1 MKQYRLLRSNK
12 ESGPYTAAELIE
24 MGLKPY
30 DLVWLDGRSA
40 AWRYPCEME
49 EFKAHA
55 PVVEEQPFDRFF
67 KKTPAQKT
75 VQPAAIAA
83 SAAPGGNIATATKP
97 RIRVKADW
105 NRVEQPVTAKAIK
118 QVTAEEVPAAL
129 TTKESNKAAS
139 WQTSWL
145 DWNEEQ
151 KAMGQAAKTNYEKPQ
166 VNDEPIAM
174 QPALETKFS
183 QSLDSLKQRYA
194 ETILKAKNA
203 TTFGWGKY
211 KTVAAITIMAVAVLA
226 TGIWLGNNWHSKS
239 NTAVMPLTAAVT
251 TAAQPA
257 NPPITTAQAND
268 ENTQAAAGKAPAY
281 SKEVVPDLNA
291 EPVQQP
297 AHTSVRTGVKKYSN
311 SHPAAAPPKNAVAK
325 TPAVVQPAKANAV
338 ARPAF
343 IPPTDGGPGTRNK
356 TVNPVVYAQA
366 ANNNPASNTTTV
378 AYKPASGAGAETKET
393 GIYTHLSKQAKTDD
407 YVNVETYQPNSQTL
421 ENYTILVNNISDD
434 IIDLVVLDI
443 QYFNAAGKYKSGQTF
458 SVKNIPVNQ
467 AATVKLPLVPG
478 AASVKYKISL
488 VSIDKKGVYIIGE

>member
-55 PVVEEQPFDRFF
+55 PIVEEQPFDRFF
-67 KKTPAQKT
+67 KKAPAQKT
-75 VQPAAIAA
+75 MQPVAVAA
-83 SAAPGGNIATATKP
+83 SAAPASNIATATKP

-105 NRVEQPVTAKAIK
+105 NRVEQPATAAVATK
-118 QVTAEEVPAAL
+118 QVAVTEAVAPSS
-129 TTKESNKAAS
+129 TTGSRNAAS

-151 KAMGQAAKTNYEKPQ
+151 KAVGQASKTSHDKPQ
-166 VNDEPIAM
+166 AKEAPPEVQ
-174 QPALETKFS
+174 QPLLETKFS

-211 KTVAAITIMAVAVLA
+211 KTVASIALIAVIVLA
-226 TGIWLGNNWHSKS
+226 AGIWVGNNWHSKS
-239 NTAVMPLTAAVT
+239 NTAALPLTATV
-251 TAAQPA
+251 QPV
-257 NPPITTAQAND
+257 NPPSVTAQAND
-268 ENTQAAAGKAPAY
+268 ENTQTAASKSPAY

-297 AHTSVRTGVKKYSN
+297 AHASLNTGVKKYSKP
-311 SHPAAAPPKNAVAK
+311 HPSAATPKNAFVK
-325 TPAVVQPAKANAV
+325 TPAAVQPAKVTAV

-343 IPPTDGGPGTRNK
+343 TQPADGGPGTRNK
-356 TVNPVVYAQA
+356 TVNPVVRAKAENNQPSNA
-366 ANNNPASNTTTV
+366 ATV
-378 AYKPASGAGAETKET
+378 AYKPAKDAGAEPKET
-393 GIYTHLSKQAKTDD
+393 AIYTHLSKQAKTDD

-421 ENYTILVNNISDD
+421 ENYTLSVNNISDD
-434 IIDLVVLDI
+434 MVDLVVLDI

-467 AATVKLPLVPG
+467 AATVKLPFVPS
-478 AASVKYKISL
+478 AASVKYKVSL